1 MMSDL
6 LLLKSLRNFYEID
19 YNKNQLISILS
30 NDKKISL
37 GIKQL
42 EENPWNDI
50 EDKYRNR
57 IEKMGNLIQFLMDY
71 IRFLNY
77 KHYKELTEEKNKI
90 N

>member
-1 MMSDL
+1 MPRL
-6 LLLKSLRNFYEID
+6 VKLKEVPVID
-19 YNKNQLISILS
+19 AEYL
-30 NDKKISL
+30 
-37 GIKQL
+37 
-42 EENPWNDI
+42 NDI

-90 N
+90 NYNTS

>member
-1 MMSDL
+1 MPRL
-6 LLLKSLRNFYEID
+6 VK
-19 YNKNQLISILS
+19 
-30 NDKKISL
+30 
-37 GIKQL
+37 L
-42 EENPWNDI
+42 EEVPVIDAEYLNDI

-90 N
+90 NYNT

>member
-1 MMSDL
+1 MPRL
-6 LLLKSLRNFYEID
+6 VK
-19 YNKNQLISILS
+19 
-30 NDKKISL
+30 
-37 GIKQL
+37 L
-42 EENPWNDI
+42 EEVPVIDAEYLNDI

-90 N
+90 NYNI

>member
-1 MMSDL
+1 MPRFV
-6 LLLKSLRNFYEID
+6 K
-19 YNKNQLISILS
+19 
-30 NDKKISL
+30 
-37 GIKQL
+37 L
-42 EENPWNDI
+42 EAVPVVDAEYLNDI

-77 KHYKELTEEKNKI
+77 KHYKELTEEKNKH

>member
-1 MMSDL
+1 MPRL
-6 LLLKSLRNFYEID
+6 VKLEQVPVID
-19 YNKNQLISILS
+19 AEYL
-30 NDKKISL
+30 
-37 GIKQL
+37 
-42 EENPWNDI
+42 NDI

-90 N
+90 NYNTSLHDF

>member
-1 MMSDL
+1 MPRL
-6 LLLKSLRNFYEID
+6 VK
-19 YNKNQLISILS
+19 
-30 NDKKISL
+30 
-37 GIKQL
+37 L
-42 EENPWNDI
+42 EEVPVIDAEYLNDI

-90 N
+90 NYNTSLHDF

>member
-1 MMSDL
+1 MPRL
-6 LLLKSLRNFYEID
+6 VK
-19 YNKNQLISILS
+19 
-30 NDKKISL
+30 
-37 GIKQL
+37 L
-42 EENPWNDI
+42 EVVPFINAEYLNDI

-77 KHYKELTEEKNKI
+77 KHYKELTEEKNKH

>member
-1 MMSDL
+1 MPRL
-6 LLLKSLRNFYEID
+6 VKLEQVPVID
-19 YNKNQLISILS
+19 AEYL
-30 NDKKISL
+30 
-37 GIKQL
+37 
-42 EENPWNDI
+42 NDI

-90 N
+90 NYNTSLRDF